1 MSKPSRPE
9 LIVLAT
15 FGLFAAVG
23 LTWGL
28 PGPDTWCVDSM
39 SPRSCGLGAI
49 AETYRPGHFH
59 TYPPLHMAI
68 LTLVS
73 LPWIGLAASRV
84 GTSLDLLRAELL
96 HPLYMTG
103 IEGSARLIAAAMATG
118 VVWNTMRLWKRLAGP
133 FAGIGA
139 GVVAASNA
147 TLVYYAHTGN
157 VDVPY
162 LFWTSW
168 ALVEIDRVAAG
179 EPREGQAL
187 LLATCA
193 VLTKDQAA
201 ALLAI
206 PLGIYVLA
214 VPWLERRAPIFR
226 RDLVRGALGS
236 AAVYAI
242 VSGAV
247 FNPTGFKRRLAFLF
261 GPASRTWE
269 EYPRTAWGRA
279 ELAWDALRS
288 LPHFSSWPVAAL
300 AVIGVGLAM
309 RPSAERARRLL
320 PLSAA
325 GSFTLLFNLG
335 ALRTEDR
342 FLLPQSLLLLPY
354 AALAFERAAT
364 ATRARNPRGA
374 RGPATLLAAAGA
386 LALAPAV
393 LGVASLDA
401 TLLVDPRYAAEK
413 FLATFPAGTR
423 IEVLG
428 SIKFLP
434 RLPSRLVAVRPGVE
448 PLADRQETSGVLELV
463 DARMDPRPRSPELI
477 VLATEL
483 SKVTM
488 TEPPT
493 RPSGFGL
500 STYQDATTR
509 TLLGHL
515 ADGSLGYVRVLRAA
529 CHLPWPLACRS
540 VHGSTG
546 GEVWIYGPSSSAWGH
561 ARSAGTAASP

>member
-1 MSKPSRPE
+1 M
-9 LIVLAT
+9 LAT

-68 LTLVS
+68 LTVVS
-73 LPWIGLAASRV
+73 LPWIGLAASRA
-84 GTSLDLLRAELL
+84 GTSLDLLRPELL

-103 IEGSARLIAAAMATG
+103 IEGGARLIAAAMATG
-118 VVWNTMRLWKRLAGP
+118 VVWNTMRLWKRIAGP
-133 FAGIGA
+133 LAGIGA
-139 GVVAASNA
+139 GAVVASNA

-168 ALVEIDRVAAG
+168 ALVEIDRIAAG
-179 EPREGQAL
+179 ERREGHAL

-201 ALLAI
+201 AVLAFPI
-206 PLGIYVLA
+206 GIYVLA
-214 VPWLERRAPIFR
+214 VPWLERRATIFR
-226 RDLVRGALGS
+226 SDLVRGALGS

-242 VSGAV
+242 ASGAV

-269 EYPRTAWGRA
+269 EYPRTAWGRG

-309 RPSAERARRLL
+309 RSSAKRARRLL

-325 GSFTLLFNLG
+325 VSFTLLFNLG

-364 ATRARNPRGA
+364 ATHLRGGRRLA
-374 RGPATLLAAAGA
+374 ALLAAAAA

-393 LGVASLDA
+393 LGVASLDG

-434 RLPSRLVAVRPGVE
+434 RLPSRLVAARPGVE
-448 PLADRQETSGVLELV
+448 PVADRQETSGVLELV
-463 DARMDPRPRSPELI
+463 DARMDPRPRAPELI

-483 SKVTM
+483 SKVAM

-493 RPSGFGL
+493 RSSGFGL

-509 TLLGHL
+509 ALLGRL
-515 ADGSLGYVRVLRAA
+515 ADGSLGYTRVFRAT
-529 CHLPWPLACRS
+529 CLLPWPLACRS

-546 GEVWIYGPSSSAWGH
+546 GEVWIYGL
-561 ARSAGTAASP
+561 ASP